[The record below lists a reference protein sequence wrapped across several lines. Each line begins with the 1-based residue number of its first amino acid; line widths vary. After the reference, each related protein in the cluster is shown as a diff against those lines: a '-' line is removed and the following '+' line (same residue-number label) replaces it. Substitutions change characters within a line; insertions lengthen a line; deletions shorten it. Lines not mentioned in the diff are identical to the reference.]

1 MVEQSNNHD
10 GRVDYFNNSKI
21 SDGWTVEHLMVEQWN
36 RDGGTA
42 GGGKVEQWNFCWWN
56 RKQRWLKSETS
67 DGGTVEHLM
76 VEQWNI

>member
-10 GRVDYFNNSKI
+10 GRVDYFNDSEI

-42 GGGKVEQWNFCWWN
+42 GGGKVEQWNF
-56 RKQRWLKSETS
+56 
-67 DGGTVEHLM
+67 
-76 VEQWNI
+76 

>member
-1 MVEQSNNHD
+1 MVEQWHNHD

-42 GGGKVEQWNFCWWN
+42 GGGKVEQWNF
-56 RKQRWLKSETS
+56 
-67 DGGTVEHLM
+67 
-76 VEQWNI
+76 